1 MVRSNLCDYSDAYIH
16 VKGTIEV
23 TNKAADEV
31 APNNRDKKLTLK
43 NCAPFISCISRIN
56 DTQVDDAHDIDV
68 VMPMYKL
75 IEYSDNYSKISGS
88 LWQSERDEPAL
99 DNNNLIIDFPADSN
113 DNNNSFKFR

>member
-31 APNNRDKKLTLK
+31 APNNRDKKVTLK

-75 IEYSDNYSKISGS
+75 IEYKKYFIFYSKYFIRKYREVYG
-88 LWQSERDEPAL
+88 
-99 DNNNLIIDFPADSN
+99 NLKEMN
-113 DNNNSFKFR
+113 QL